1 MLCLQVLLRN
11 CADPSTRA
19 QLIQG
24 YDMLTNPLKMG
35 ERFQFFTMLNHSRL
49 TRPEPEQS
57 KGGKKM
63 APVPK
68 KGPAPLP
75 VAGFSE
81 LGLS

>member
-11 CADPSTRA
+11 CAEPSTRA

-57 KGGKKM
+57 EGGGGEDGPGSQEGPN
-63 APVPK
+63 APAC
-68 KGPAPLP
+68 G
-75 VAGFSE
+75 
-81 LGLS
+81 

>member
-49 TRPEPEQS
+49 TRPEQS